1 MRNRAKVFITGM
13 VTATM
18 VFIAGCGAN
27 GTEED
32 NAGSEATGGS
42 DDIVH
47 IGSMF
52 ELTGSASEYGISMN
66 DAVHM
71 AVEEINSDGGIDGK
85 QVEIVERDIASDES
99 EAAQAAT
106 SLTTEENVATVIGPA
121 LTGTFQAAI
130 PIMNQN
136 EVPIISPSA
145 TDDGVLQDVDGS
157 VHPYAYRA
165 GFTNSFQGGALA
177 RFAND
182 TLDASKAVVFAD
194 NSSDYAQGLTETFQD
209 AFDGEIVSIENFTAD
224 QTDFSAT
231 LTNIANTDFDVLY
244 VPGYYEQAGP
254 IIKQAREMGIDQP
267 IIGPDGF
274 GNTKVFELAGEEN
287 MNDIY
292 YTSHFAVE
300 SEDPATQEFVNNY
313 QEATGNEPDM
323 FTGLAYDSVYIVKE
337 AIERAGST
345 DPVAINEEIEAT
357 ENFEGITGT
366 FSFDENH
373 DPVKSVS
380 IIEVQ
385 GAEPTDIHEIDPE

>member
-1 MRNRAKVFITGM
+1 MKNKAKVFITGM
-13 VTATM
+13 IAATM
-18 VFIAGCGAN
+18 IFIAGCGAN
-27 GTEED
+27 EGGSDST
-32 NAGSEATGGS
+32 SEATNES
-42 DDIVH
+42 DDIIR

-85 QVEIVERDIASDES
+85 QVEIVERDIASVES

-106 SLTTEENVATVIGPA
+106 SLTTEENVSTVIGPA

-145 TDDGVLQDVDGS
+145 TDDGVLQDSQGN

-182 TLDASKAVVFAD
+182 TLEASNAVIFAD
-194 NSSDYAQGLTETFQD
+194 NSSDYAQGLTQTFQD
-209 AFDGEIVSIENFTAD
+209 AFDGEIVSVENFTAD

-231 LTNIANTDFDVLY
+231 LTNIANMDFDVLY

-254 IIKQAREMGIDQP
+254 IIKQAREMGIEQP

-274 GNTKVFELAGEEN
+274 GNTKVFELAGAEN
-287 MNDIY
+287 MNDVY

-300 SEDPATQEFVNNY
+300 SEDPATQEFVSNY

-337 AIERAGST
+337 AMERAGST
-345 DPVAINEEIEAT
+345 DPVAINSEIEAT

-385 GAEPTDIHEIDPE
+385 GAEPTDIHEINPE